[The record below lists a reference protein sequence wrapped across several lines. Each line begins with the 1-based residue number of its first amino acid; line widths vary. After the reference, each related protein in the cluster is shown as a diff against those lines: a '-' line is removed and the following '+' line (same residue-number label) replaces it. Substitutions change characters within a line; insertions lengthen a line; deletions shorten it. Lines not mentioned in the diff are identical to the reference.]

1 LGAGCAKLTLE
12 GKSPETILWYRKKLT
27 RFATFM
33 QDGGAPAKVR
43 SLTLDDGRSFIKPL
57 MELTT
62 RYTNHCLRHEEQGGL
77 APQSIHGY
85 VRALRA
91 FTCDYKKRNTKLDF
105 IHLR

>member
-1 LGAGCAKLTLE
+1 
-12 GKSPETILWYRKKLT
+12 LWYRKKLT

-77 APQSIHGY
+77 AQQSIHGY

-91 FTCDYKKRNTKLDF
+91 FTCDYKKRNKAGLYPF
-105 IHLR
+105 AVNEKAG